1 MFKQHYYAFRRHDG
15 WSMDSLNPGIA
26 TINALGV
33 VTGVSINIATINYTF
48 TNGNGCSTT
57 VSTPITVNALPAV
70 APITG
75 NFNICTSSTSPLADA
90 TTGGAWISGNT
101 GVATI
106 DINTGIVTGVAPG
119 TATISYAVTNGN
131 GCTTI
136 VTADVTVT
144 TLPSVAPITGPAS
157 VCEGNTISLADATTG
172 GTWSTSDPTIATVS
186 ASGVVTG
193 VMNGTADISY
203 TITTTCGENPV
214 AVQTITVNTTPTVV
228 VVSGGGAY
236 CGGTTITA
244 SGGTG
249 GTIYFQ
255 GTTSGGT
262 STATPSSS
270 EVISTS
276 GTYYF
281 RAQSAGGCW
290 GAQGSVT
297 VTINAIP
304 AAVTVNG
311 AGTFCG
317 NTTITATGGT
327 GGTIYFEGTTSG
339 GTSTATPSSSQVIS
353 ASGTYYFRSQSAAGC
368 WGTEGSVTVTI
379 NPPPTVV
386 TVTGAGTYCGSTTIN
401 ATGGTGGTIYFQG
414 TTSGGTSTTTPSA
427 SQVVSTS
434 GTYYFRSQSA
444 AGCWGPE
451 GSVTVTVNALP
462 TGVIS
467 GTTAICNSNSATLT
481 LTVTGSGTISG
492 TLSDGS
498 TFSGTAP
505 TITKVVTPAGYY
517 YLHHCY
523 LNRCKL
529 HSKRSGQNRKRY
541 YYR

>member
-1 MFKQHYYAFRRHDG
+1 MAVTNGGGCIGLLNEYTITVNPLPVVNAITGPDNVCLNSTITLADATTG
-15 WSMDSLNPGIA
+15 GVWTSLNPGIA
-26 TINALGV
+26 TIDALGV
-33 VTGVSINIATINYTF
+33 VTGVSTGIATINYTF
-48 TNGNGCSTT
+48 TNGNGCSAT
-57 VSTPITVNALPAV
+57 VSTPITVNALPSV

-75 NFNICTSSTSPLADA
+75 NFNICTSSTSPLGDA
-90 TTGGAWISGNT
+90 TTGGAWTSGNT

-131 GCTTI
+131 GCTTV

-144 TLPSVAPITGPAS
+144 TLPSVAPITGPSS

-172 GTWSTSDPTIATVS
+172 GTWSTSDASVATVS
-186 ASGVVTG
+186 ATGVVTG

-214 AVQTITVNTTPTVV
+214 AVQTITVNTSPTAV

-236 CGGTTITA
+236 CGSTTITA

-270 EVISTS
+270 QLITTS

-297 VTINAIP
+297 VTINTIP

-339 GTSTATPSSSQVIS
+339 GTSTCNTIFLTGDFSIRNLLFQ
-353 ASGTYYFRSQSAAGC
+353 
-368 WGTEGSVTVTI
+368 VTI
-379 NPPPTVV
+379 SRRMLGN
-386 TVTGAGTYCGSTTIN
+386 
-401 ATGGTGGTIYFQG
+401 
-414 TTSGGTSTTTPSA
+414 
-427 SQVVSTS
+427 
-434 GTYYFRSQSA
+434 
-444 AGCWGPE
+444 
-451 GSVTVTVNALP
+451 
-462 TGVIS
+462 
-467 GTTAICNSNSATLT
+467 
-481 LTVTGSGTISG
+481 
-492 TLSDGS
+492 
-498 TFSGTAP
+498 
-505 TITKVVTPAGYY
+505 
-517 YLHHCY
+517 
-523 LNRCKL
+523 
-529 HSKRSGQNRKRY
+529 
-541 YYR
+541 